1 MTIIIVGQLFGVL
14 AFHALKADAF
24 WRCYMAM
31 FYNDLCGVLIMKVF
45 KVLQEGQKG
54 SRSVVYGLDNV
65 FNRDPLFW

>member
-1 MTIIIVGQLFGVL
+1 
-14 AFHALKADAF
+14 
-24 WRCYMAM
+24 MAM